1 MINMPAVYLLFNGFV
16 VILAGLLLGFP
27 LRYAII
33 KKKEKLVNAWRVA
46 HSVSIM
52 DGLMMIIVGLTIP
65 HLFLD
70 RLAIWVLVW
79 SLVLSGYGFVMAFTI
94 GAWKGLRGLT
104 PKPYGLNTILF
115 VAHIIGAL
123 GSLVGVLITIYGAL
137 RAIL

>member
-33 KKKEKLVNAWRVA
+33 KKKKKLVNAWRVA